1 MDGRIR
7 QEEELA
13 SRRGV
18 PQQMEEQIEIKPDF
32 KAKRP
37 WKNPRPFCIYTALKL
52 NSSDVGFGSPF
63 RIMRTLLHGNPSS

>member
-32 KAKRP
+32 KAKGP
-37 WKNPRPFCIYTALKL
+37 WIFFHGP
-52 NSSDVGFGSPF
+52 
-63 RIMRTLLHGNPSS
+63 LHLHCLETQQQ

>member
-18 PQQMEEQIEIKPDF
+18 PQQMEEQIKIKPDF
-32 KAKRP
+32 KAKGP
-37 WKNPRPFCIYTALKL
+37 WKNIH
-52 NSSDVGFGSPF
+52 G
-63 RIMRTLLHGNPSS
+63 LLHLHCLEAQQQ

>member
-1 MDGRIR
+1 MDGWIR

-13 SRRGV
+13 SRRSV
-18 PQQMEEQIEIKPDF
+18 PQQMEEQIETKPDF
-32 KAKRP
+32 KAK
-37 WKNPRPFCIYTALKL
+37 KAVDFSTAFCIYTALKL

>member
-18 PQQMEEQIEIKPDF
+18 PQQMEEQIEIEPDF

-37 WKNPRPFCIYTALKL
+37 WIFPRPFA
-52 NSSDVGFGSPF
+52 S
-63 RIMRTLLHGNPSS
+63 TLP